1 MQASATPLNLPS
13 GLLQALGDLNIL
25 PDGPP
30 DAAGGDFWTRLAA
43 QLEQM
48 EEVAGA
54 LPQEMDADHLAAWLA
69 AGLGGD
75 GLPEAGKDLPLPPGL
90 VLDGDEQSEGEGAT
104 FHPGHLLAAAVHAAA
119 SGDRAGGAPPFSD
132 GPETF
137 KRIGLELAALNARI
151 AETRLGAQPQ
161 GAALSAEFMRG
172 FPELA
177 ALNARMTEMPLMG
190 QMPGSAASAMASERG
205 PLELAALNARTTEM
219 PLMGQMPGSA
229 ASAVASERGPLE
241 LAALN
246 ARMAEAAPQTGQAPA
261 AALVAAES
269 GTGSTSPS
277 TNPAGPRLFNL
288 NVPLH
293 QPGWDHALGSR
304 VRWMANQGV
313 QVAELRLSP
322 PNLGPLQV
330 RLQVEGD
337 RTHINILAPHA
348 ATREAVEAA
357 LPRLREMFAESGM
370 NLGDVNVR
378 EENTGRGGSGHEGE
392 ADHAGAEAGDAES
405 KLEATREGG
414 VSLSQGLVDYYA

>member
-1 MQASATPLNLPS
+1 MQASAMPLNLPS

-30 DAAGGDFWTRLAA
+30 DAAGGDFWKRLAA
-43 QLEQM
+43 QLEQL

-90 VLDGDEQSEGEGAT
+90 TPDGAEGSEGDAAA

-119 SGDRAGGAPPFSD
+119 SGDRAAAATPFSD

-137 KRIGLELAALNARI
+137 KRIGLELAALNARL
-151 AETRLGAQPQ
+151 AETRLAAQPQ
-161 GAALSAEFMRG
+161 GAVLPADAMRG

-177 ALNARMTEMPLMG
+177 GLDARMTELSLMG
-190 QMPGSAASAMASERG
+190 QMPG
-205 PLELAALNARTTEM
+205 T
-219 PLMGQMPGSA
+219 A

-246 ARMAEAAPQTGQAPA
+246 ARMAEAAPQAGQAPA
-261 AALVAAES
+261 AALTAAES
-269 GTGSTSPS
+269 GTASISTPTSTSPS
-277 TNPAGPRLFNL
+277 ANPAGPRLFNL
-288 NVPLH
+288 DVPLH
-293 QPGWDHALGSR
+293 QPGWDRALGSQ

-322 PNLGPLQV
+322 PNLGPLEV
-330 RLQVEGD
+330 RLQVDGD

-392 ADHAGAEAGDAES
+392 AQHAGAGADSDDAEA
-405 KLEATREGG
+405 KPGATRESGA
-414 VSLSQGLVDYYA
+414 SLSQGLVDYYA

>member
-43 QLEQM
+43 QLEQL

-54 LPQEMDADHLAAWLA
+54 LPQEMDTDHLAAWLA

-90 VLDGDEQSEGEGAT
+90 VLDGDEQSEGGGAA

-119 SGDRAGGAPPFSD
+119 SGDRAGGASPFSD

-137 KRIGLELAALNARI
+137 RRIGLELAALNARI
-151 AETRLGAQPQ
+151 AE
-161 GAALSAEFMRG
+161 
-172 FPELA
+172 
-177 ALNARMTEMPLMG
+177 MPLLG
-190 QMPGSAASAMASERG
+190 QMPGSAAA
-205 PLELAALNARTTEM
+205 
-219 PLMGQMPGSA
+219 
-229 ASAVASERGPLE
+229 AVASERGPLE

-246 ARMAEAAPQTGQAPA
+246 ARMAEAAPQTSQAPA

-322 PNLGPLQV
+322 PNLGPLEV
-330 RLQVEGD
+330 RLQVDGD

-378 EENTGRGGSGHEGE
+378 EENTGQGGSGHEGE
-392 ADHAGAEAGDAES
+392 ANHAGAGADVGDAEPGP
-405 KLEATREGG
+405 EAIREGG
-414 VSLSQGLVDYYA
+414 ASLSQGLVDYYA

>member
-30 DAAGGDFWTRLAA
+30 DAAGGDFWKRLAA
-43 QLEQM
+43 QLEHL
-48 EEVAGA
+48 EEVTGA

-90 VLDGDEQSEGEGAT
+90 MLDGGEESEGDGAA

-119 SGDRAGGAPPFSD
+119 NGDRAAAASPFSD

-151 AETRLGAQPQ
+151 AEARLGAQPQ
-161 GAALSAEFMRG
+161 GAALPAESMRG

-177 ALNARMTEMPLMG
+177 GLDARMAEMPLMG
-190 QMPGSAASAMASERG
+190 QMPGAAGA
-205 PLELAALNARTTEM
+205 
-219 PLMGQMPGSA
+219 
-229 ASAVASERGPLE
+229 AVASERGPLE

-246 ARMAEAAPQTGQAPA
+246 ARMSEAAPQTGQAPA
-261 AALVAAES
+261 AALMAAES
-269 GTGSTSPS
+269 GTGSTSTSPS
-277 TNPAGPRLFNL
+277 ASQPGPRLFNL
-288 NVPLH
+288 DVPLH

-304 VRWMANQGV
+304 VRWMVNQGV

-322 PNLGPLQV
+322 PNLGPLEV
-330 RLQVEGD
+330 RLQVDGD

-392 ADHAGAEAGDAES
+392 ADHAGAGAGDAEP
-405 KLEATREGG
+405 KPEAIREGG
-414 VSLSQGLVDYYA
+414 ASLSQGLVDYYA

>member
-13 GLLQALGDLNIL
+13 GLLQALGELNVL

-30 DAAGGDFWTRLAA
+30 DAAGGDFWMRLAA
-43 QLEQM
+43 QLEQL

-54 LPQEMDADHLAAWLA
+54 LPQEMDTDHLAAWLA

-90 VLDGDEQSEGEGAT
+90 TLDGGEQSQLA

-119 SGDRAGGAPPFSD
+119 SGDPAAGATPFSD
-132 GPETF
+132 GSETF
-137 KRIGLELAALNARI
+137 RRIGLELAALNARI
-151 AETRLGAQPQ
+151 AETALGAQPQ
-161 GAALSAEFMRG
+161 GAALSAESLRG

-177 ALNARMTEMPLMG
+177 GLDARMAEMPLMG
-190 QMPGSAASAMASERG
+190 QMPGAAASAMASERG
-205 PLELAALNARTTEM
+205 PLELAALNAR
-219 PLMGQMPGSA
+219 L
-229 ASAVASERGPLE
+229 
-241 LAALN
+241 
-246 ARMAEAAPQTGQAPA
+246 AEAAPQTGQAPA
-261 AALVAAES
+261 AALVAVES
-269 GTGSTSPS
+269 GTGSTSTSPS
-277 TNPAGPRLFNL
+277 ANATGPRLFSL
-288 NVPLH
+288 DVPLH

-313 QVAELRLSP
+313 QMAELRLSP
-322 PNLGPLQV
+322 PSLGPLEV

-337 RTHINILAPHA
+337 RTHISILAPLA

-378 EENTGRGGSGHEGE
+378 EENTGRGDSGHEGGTG
-392 ADHAGAEAGDAES
+392 HAGAGADDAEP
-405 KLEATREGG
+405 KANAIRESGA
-414 VSLSQGLVDYYA
+414 SLSKGLVDYYA

>member
-30 DAAGGDFWTRLAA
+30 DAAGGAFWKRLAA
-43 QLEQM
+43 QLEQL

-75 GLPEAGKDLPLPPGL
+75 GLPEAGKGLPLPPGL
-90 VLDGDEQSEGEGAT
+90 MLDDGEESEGEVAA
-104 FHPGHLLAAAVHAAA
+104 FHSGHLLAAAVHAAA
-119 SGDRAGGAPPFSD
+119 SGDRAAAGSPFSD

-137 KRIGLELAALNARI
+137 KRIGLELAALNARL

-161 GAALSAEFMRG
+161 GAALSAESLRG

-177 ALNARMTEMPLMG
+177 GLDARMAEMPLMG
-190 QMPGSAASAMASERG
+190 QMPGAA
-205 PLELAALNARTTEM
+205 AA
-219 PLMGQMPGSA
+219 
-229 ASAVASERGPLE
+229 AVASERGPLE

-261 AALVAAES
+261 AVLVVAES
-269 GTGSTSPS
+269 GTGSTSTSASASPS
-277 TNPAGPRLFNL
+277 ANPSGPRLFNL
-288 NVPLH
+288 DVPLH

-313 QVAELRLSP
+313 QMAELRLSP
-322 PNLGPLQV
+322 PNLGPLEV
-330 RLQVEGD
+330 RLQVDGD

-378 EENTGRGGSGHEGE
+378 EESTGRGGSGHEGE
-392 ADHAGAEAGDAES
+392 ADHAGAGAGDTEPTP
-405 KLEATREGG
+405 EASREGG
-414 VSLSQGLVDYYA
+414 ASISQGLVDYYA

>member
-30 DAAGGDFWTRLAA
+30 DTAGGDFWTRLAA
-43 QLEQM
+43 QLEKM

-90 VLDGDEQSEGEGAT
+90 MLGGDEQSEGEGAA

-119 SGDRAGGAPPFSD
+119 SGDRTGGAPPFSD
-132 GPETF
+132 DPETF
-137 KRIGLELAALNARI
+137 RRIGLELAALNARI

-177 ALNARMTEMPLMG
+177 GLDARM
-190 QMPGSAASAMASERG
+190 
-205 PLELAALNARTTEM
+205 TEM

-269 GTGSTSPS
+269 GTGSASPS

-304 VRWMANQGV
+304 VRWMASQGV

-322 PNLGPLQV
+322 PNLGPLEV
-330 RLQVEGD
+330 RLQVDGD

-378 EENTGRGGSGHEGE
+378 QENTGRGGSGHEGD
-392 ADHAGAEAGDAES
+392 ADHAGADAGDAES